1 MWLMSLDDIME
12 MLGESGVD
20 ALALEPREEY
30 DSCIAGIG
38 WRTASNP
45 VLVYDRAK
53 ILEFLQTEMTEE
65 DAIEHYEFNIVGSWV
80 GDGTPIFV
88 ELRDDI

>member
-1 MWLMSLDDIME
+1 MTLEEIMGILE
-12 MLGESGVD
+12 DAGVD
-20 ALALEPREEY
+20 AMALEPREEY

-38 WRTASNP
+38 WRTASDP
-45 VLVYDRAK
+45 VLIYDRAK

-88 ELRDDI
+88 ELRDG

>member
-1 MWLMSLDDIME
+1 MTLEEIIGILE
-12 MLGESGVD
+12 D
-20 ALALEPREEY
+20 AGANAMALEPREEY

-38 WRTASNP
+38 WRTASDP

-88 ELRDDI
+88 ELVDDI

>member
-1 MWLMSLDDIME
+1 MTLEEIMG
-12 MLGESGVD
+12 MLEDAGAD
-20 ALALEPREEY
+20 ALVMEPREEY

-38 WRTASNP
+38 WRTASDP

-80 GDGTPIFV
+80 GEGTPIFV
-88 ELRDDI
+88 ELIDDI

>member
-1 MWLMSLDDIME
+1 MTLEEIMGILE
-12 MLGESGVD
+12 DAGAD
-20 ALALEPREEY
+20 ALVMEPRAEY

-38 WRTASNP
+38 WRTASDP

-88 ELRDDI
+88 ELIDDI

>member
-1 MWLMSLDDIME
+1 MTLEEIMGILE
-12 MLGESGVD
+12 DAGVD
-20 ALALEPREEY
+20 AMALEPREEY

-88 ELRDDI
+88 ELRDG

>member
-1 MWLMSLDDIME
+1 MTLEEIMGILE
-12 MLGESGVD
+12 DAGVD
-20 ALALEPREEY
+20 AMALDPREEY

-38 WRTASNP
+38 WRTASDP
-45 VLVYDRAK
+45 VLIYDRAK

-88 ELRDDI
+88 ELIDV

>member
-1 MWLMSLDDIME
+1 MTLEEIIGILE
-12 MLGESGVD
+12 D
-20 ALALEPREEY
+20 AGANAMALEPREEY

-38 WRTASNP
+38 WRTASDP

-88 ELRDDI
+88 ELIDDI

>member
-1 MWLMSLDDIME
+1 MTLEEIIGILE
-12 MLGESGVD
+12 D
-20 ALALEPREEY
+20 AGANAMALEPREEY

-38 WRTASNP
+38 WRTASDP
-45 VLVYDRAK
+45 VLVYDRSK

-88 ELRDDI
+88 ELVDDI

>member
-1 MWLMSLDDIME
+1 MTLEEIIGILE
-12 MLGESGVD
+12 D
-20 ALALEPREEY
+20 AGANAMALEPREEY

-38 WRTASNP
+38 WRTASDP

-65 DAIEHYEFNIVGSWV
+65 EAIEHYEFNIVGSWV

>member
-1 MWLMSLDDIME
+1 MTLEEIIGILE
-12 MLGESGVD
+12 D
-20 ALALEPREEY
+20 AGANAMALEPREEY

-38 WRTASNP
+38 WRTASDP

-65 DAIEHYEFNIVGSWV
+65 EAIEHYEFNIVGSWV

-88 ELRDDI
+88 ELIDV

>member
-1 MWLMSLDDIME
+1 MTLEEIIGILE
-12 MLGESGVD
+12 D
-20 ALALEPREEY
+20 AGANAMALEPREEY

-38 WRTASNP
+38 WRTASDP

-88 ELRDDI
+88 ELIDV